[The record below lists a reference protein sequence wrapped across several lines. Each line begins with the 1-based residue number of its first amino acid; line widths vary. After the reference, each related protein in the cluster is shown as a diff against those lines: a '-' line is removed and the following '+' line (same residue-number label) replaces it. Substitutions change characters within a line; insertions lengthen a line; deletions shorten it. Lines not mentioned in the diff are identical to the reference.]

1 MQPEDED
8 NDLALTAYVLGNYGK
23 FFTRLESLAWNNVF
37 HNAKAAAYKSH
48 SAKSFHERYI
58 SKDPEVQRLLAD
70 GVAAFRIRVRDR
82 ILSQHGGD
90 VYLNRCPKCGALA
103 RTPAACL
110 CPTCNHTW
118 YELRKEQ
125 NA

>member
-8 NDLALTAYVLGNYGK
+8 KALTAYVLGNYGK
-23 FFTRLESLAWNNVF
+23 FFTPLESLAWNNVF
-37 HNAKAAAYKSH
+37 HDAKAAACDSH

-58 SKDPEVQRLLAD
+58 SMDPEVQRLLAD
-70 GVAAFRIRVRDR
+70 GVAAFRMRVCNR
-82 ILSQHGGD
+82 ILSQHGD
-90 VYLNRCPKCGALA
+90 EVYLNRCPKCGALA

-110 CPTCNHTW
+110 CPACNHTW
-118 YELRKEQ
+118 YELRKER